1 MFCKFCNKLC
11 KNANSHRNHVRL
23 CKLNPDKQYIKSA
36 GFSKYNEQIKLGER
50 SGTNH
55 YIKAKELGLSK
66 PIVSIETRNKISNNS
81 KIAAKNYWNDETRKR
96 RSEIMKR
103 VVRENPD
110 SYSANNVC
118 GRTKK
123 IIYNGFTL
131 NGSWE
136 LIVAQ
141 WLDKNNI
148 KWTNKIEPFTYIW
161 NESTHLYF
169 PDFYL
174 IDYDWY
180 IEVKGYER
188 ERDRCKWLAVENLV
202 VIKQKEI
209 KEIKSDLYR
218 LALIMR

>member
-11 KNANSHRNHVRL
+11 KNSNSHRNHERL
-23 CKLNPDKQYIKSA
+23 CKLNPDKQYIKSS
-36 GFSKYNEQIKLGER
+36 GFAKYNEQIKLGER

-55 YIKAKELGLSK
+55 YIKAKQLGLPK
-66 PIVSIETRNKISNNS
+66 PIISAETRDKISNNS
-81 KIAAKNYWNDETRKR
+81 KIASRNYWNDETRKQ

-103 VVRENPD
+103 VVKENPD
-110 SYSANNVC
+110 SYSSKNVC

-123 IIYNGFTL
+123 VVFNGFEL

-136 LIVAQ
+136 LIVAK
-141 WLDKNNI
+141 WLDGNNI
-148 KWTNKIEPFTYIW
+148 KWTNKISPFTYNW
-161 NESTHLYF
+161 NDNTHLYF

-174 IDYDWY
+174 PDYDRY

-188 ERDRCKWLAVENLV
+188 ERDRHKWKVVPNLII
-202 VIKQKEI
+202 IKQKEI
-209 KEIKSDLYR
+209 KLIKQDLYP